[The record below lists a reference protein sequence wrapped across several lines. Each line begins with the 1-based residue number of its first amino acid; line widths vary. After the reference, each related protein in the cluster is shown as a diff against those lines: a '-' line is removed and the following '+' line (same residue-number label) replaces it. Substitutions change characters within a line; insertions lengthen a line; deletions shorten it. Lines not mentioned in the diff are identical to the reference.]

1 MQGPR
6 GSVCSAGQKGCG
18 QEREGSELQLG
29 QMDPPS
35 SSHEPS
41 TAILQLGACL
51 LTGCLQKGLILL
63 SGVAA
68 EHKA

>member
-1 MQGPR
+1 MQGPC
-6 GSVCSAGQKGCG
+6 GSVSSAGQKGCG

-41 TAILQLGACL
+41 TAILQL
-51 LTGCLQKGLILL
+51 
-63 SGVAA
+63 
-68 EHKA
+68 